1 MSSIGID
8 VAARWFAGKSRT
20 VAAVAPGGGA
30 AGLGLLDVV
39 YADGGAERYLDIPDG
54 FAWVPLLERLVEG
67 PIAGAGGELVLRPG
81 PALDGLRAA
90 GLAGERVPA
99 TDQSNTLVALG
110 ERLLVKAYRRL
121 EPGPHPEVELLT
133 ALAGRP
139 APVPPFAGSL
149 VWRPDDGGADTAIA
163 VLQALVPGAE
173 DGWEPPIERAADA
186 LRAGPPYATGEWAA
200 AGRTAGR
207 LHTALADAFGLAP
220 ATAGDLARWRADAE
234 AALTEAAAHDAEL
247 AAAAPRVRS
256 RLSALTESDPPL
268 LTRIH
273 GDLHVGQ
280 LLRQGSDP
288 FISAQH
294 SPDPLVIDFEGDP
307 TRPLADRL
315 RPDTPLRD
323 LAGLLRCADHIGS
336 AGSRR
341 AGDADPAR
349 WIEAVSGAALAA
361 YAAAAPVPVDPG
373 LLAALELA
381 KECSE
386 FVYAQR
392 VAPEW
397 LYAPQR
403 GMRRLLE
410 D

>member
-1 MSSIGID
+1 L
-8 VAARWFAGKSRT
+8 AA
-20 VAAVAPGGGA
+20 
-30 AGLGLLDVV
+30 
-39 YADGGAERYLDIPDG
+39 
-54 FAWVPLLERLVEG
+54 
-67 PIAGAGGELVLRPG
+67 
-81 PALDGLRAA
+81 LRAA
-90 GLAGERVPA
+90 GLEGERVPA

-133 ALAGRP
+133 ALAGTA

-149 VWRPDDGGADTAIA
+149 HWLPDDGGADTAIA
-163 VLQALVPGAE
+163 ILQALVPGAE
-173 DGWEPPIERAADA
+173 DGWEPPIERAAAA
-186 LRAGPPYATGEWAA
+186 LRAGPPYPTGEWAA

-207 LHTALADAFGLAP
+207 LHTELAAAFGLSA
-220 ATAGDLARWRADAE
+220 ATPTDLTRWRADAE
-234 AALTEAAAHDAEL
+234 AALDEAAGNDAEL
-247 AAAAPRVRS
+247 AAAAPSIRE
-256 RLSALTESDPPL
+256 RLTAFTTVAPPPM
-268 LTRIH
+268 TRIH

-280 LLRQGSDP
+280 LLRGSDP
-288 FISAQH
+288 FIGARH
-294 SPDPLVIDFEGDP
+294 WPDPLVIDFEGDP
-307 TRPLADRL
+307 TRALADRL
-315 RPDTPLRD
+315 RRDTPLRD

-341 AGDADPAR
+341 AGDIDPAG
-349 WIEAVSGAALAA
+349 WIAAVSTAALDA
-361 YAAAAPVPVDPG
+361 YAAVAPVPVDRE